1 MARVGSASGAFVR
14 DLETGETLYARRA
27 TTPRI
32 PASVEKLLV
41 TSVALRELGPDSR
54 LRTTV
59 LGAGALDADG
69 VWRGDLVLRGAGDP
83 TLSTASLTALARL
96 VAEETG
102 IRRVDGAV
110 LGDESAFDR
119 LRGSSRTLG
128 AYDRDMGGV
137 LSALA
142 VGRGFS
148 RDGRPALEA
157 ARRFAKA
164 LRAAGV
170 RVDGRS
176 AEGVAPEGATE
187 LAAHDSPPL
196 RDIAAEIN
204 TPSNNFAAE
213 LVLKAL
219 GLRLGAGGS
228 TLAGADVVEREL
240 AELGVR
246 AAVADGSGLARANRI
261 SPAEVVDLLGAMR
274 LDPVAG
280 PAFEASLPVA
290 GRTGTLRLRMRGTA
304 AAGRCRAKT
313 GTIRAVSAL
322 AGTCTTRDGGT
333 VAFGFMM
340 NATSTW
346 AARRAQDRM
355 TVALARYDG

>member
-1 MARVGSASGAFVR
+1 MPLMRRLLLTPLALLALAATAPAADAIDRAGLQQALGREMARVGSASGAFVR

-96 VAEETG
+96 VAEQTG

-187 LAAHDSPPL
+187 LAAHDSPP
-196 RDIAAEIN
+196 RSTRRRTTSPRSWSSRRSACASARVARPSRARTSSSASSPSSACAPPSRTARGSRAPTGSRPPRSSTCSARCASTRWPAPPSRRRCPSPGARGRCGCGCAA
-204 TPSNNFAAE
+204 PPQ
-213 LVLKAL
+213 
-219 GLRLGAGGS
+219 R
-228 TLAGADVVEREL
+228 
-240 AELGVR
+240 
-246 AAVADGSGLARANRI
+246 
-261 SPAEVVDLLGAMR
+261 
-274 LDPVAG
+274 
-280 PAFEASLPVA
+280 
-290 GRTGTLRLRMRGTA
+290 A
-304 AAGRCRAKT
+304 AAGRRP
-313 GTIRAVSAL
+313 GRSAP
-322 AGTCTTRDGGT
+322 
-333 VAFGFMM
+333 
-340 NATSTW
+340 
-346 AARRAQDRM
+346 
-355 TVALARYDG
+355 